1 MKFTFWDQLVLNVT
15 GRLPRK
21 TQEEVDALLATK
33 AMIARVAEIEHL
45 ARVDAAARRKLNKAE
60 KGSTIDLVKPEKAS
74 SKKKADS
81 TKKKPSKG

>member
-1 MKFTFWDQLVLNVT
+1 MT

-60 KGSTIDLVKPEKAS
+60 KGSTIDLVEPEKAS
-74 SKKKADS
+74 SKKKA
-81 TKKKPSKG
+81 TPKKKKPSKG